1 MFSFAVSFCG
11 KGSLKMGFVC
21 FQAAFA
27 FSGCLCVFR
36 LPYPNRQPENAASV
50 KPK

>member
-1 MFSFAVSFCG
+1 
-11 KGSLKMGFVC
+11 MGFVC

-36 LPYPNRQPENAASV
+36 LPLRFQAAFAFSGCLIRIGSL
-50 KPK
+50 KMQLR